1 MFGIPVSVLVFAVL
15 VLALGTGLFTA
26 AQLIP
31 QALRAVV
38 SSFWCPFRR
47 RDVTVEFQ
55 EDPVGRGRYLDVE
68 RCTAFDPSVP
78 ITCGKQCR
86 YLGEFAAPRGV
97 RGHEE

>member
-1 MFGIPVSVLVFAVL
+1 MLGIPDDVLVFVTT

-38 SSFWCPFRR
+38 RSFWCPFRR

-68 RCTAFDPSVP
+68 RCTAFDPSAP
-78 ITCGKQCR
+78 ITCGKLCR
-86 YLGEFAAPRGV
+86 YLG
-97 RGHEE
+97 HEE